1 MRKKSTNYAAKMK
14 ERMAN
19 LAAYESL
26 FDQDISDDEI
36 HFTSMVESTD
46 DMFDD
51 QYEDCAENIPNFF
64 VKHKDRFELD
74 SKSIRK

>member
-1 MRKKSTNYAAKMK
+1 M
-14 ERMAN
+14 
-19 LAAYESL
+19 

-36 HFTSMVESTD
+36 NFSSMVESTD
-46 DMFDD
+46 EMFDD